1 MTVMPSLRSWL
12 LLELALLMASLSP
25 SLAFPDEQAEDQAI
39 ARCEELE
46 TARSAGTLH
55 PEVATSLAKRGSI
68 IKQWRRPI
76 RRHHEQRENKRKK
89 SQK

>member
-12 LLELALLMASLSP
+12 LLALLMASLSP

-55 PEVATSLAKRGSI
+55 PEVATSLAKRGGI

-76 RRHHEQRENKRKK
+76 RHHEQRENKRKK